1 MKGMIEINV
10 NIYLIAMNKTIIVR
24 LVKAVG
30 QKHFRKTK

>member
-30 QKHFRKTK
+30 QKHFCKTK